1 MTPETSKPSHLDP
14 SALEKFSWDNLYNR
28 EISNHALDASDVGT
42 IWFDDSSAEDKVV
55 DFLNGEVFEKDLLG
69 LGKERRRRDF
79 GLLDLGTGNGH
90 FLVRL
95 REGEEDSDDDEAEAE
110 EEEENEG
117 RKNEDT
123 GKKWVGRMMGVD
135 YSERSIEFA
144 KRIAK
149 DKSEGVEER
158 TEEGNEIE
166 FITWDIMKE
175 DPSPKVLNG
184 KQAKGWDI
192 VLDKG
197 TFDAISLS
205 EEVDANGKRIFEG
218 YKEKV
223 LALVRTGGVAVVT
236 SCNWTEEELI
246 EWFVGKGEEEQAERF
261 EVLRKIEYRSFS
273 FGGVKGQT
281 KVVLRATA
289 RGVWFKHESR
299 L

>member
-1 MTPETSKPSHLDP
+1 MTSETSKPSHLEP
-14 SALEKFSWDNLYNR
+14 SPLGTKEYWDNLYNR
-28 EISNHALDASDVGT
+28 EISNHALDATDVGT

-55 DFLNGEVFEKDLLG
+55 DFLNGEGFERDLLG
-69 LGKERRRRDF
+69 LREGRRRQDF
-79 GLLDLGTGNGH
+79 SLLDLGTGNGH

-95 REGEEDSDDDEAEAE
+95 REGEEDSEGE
-110 EEEENEG
+110 EEEEKEEG
-117 RKNEDT
+117 RENSDE

-149 DKSEGVEER
+149 DKQESEQGG
-158 TEEGNEIE
+158 TEGGNEIE

-184 KQAKGWDI
+184 KQANGWDI

-205 EEVDANGKRIFEG
+205 EETDSNGKRIFEG
-218 YKEKV
+218 YREKV
-223 LALVRTGGVAVVT
+223 LALVRNGGVAVVT

-246 EWFVGKGEEEQAERF
+246 EWFAGKREGERGHRF

-281 KVVLRATA
+281 VCSVCFRKC
-289 RGVWFKHESR
+289 GESE
-299 L
+299 

>member
-14 SALEKFSWDNLYNR
+14 SALGTKEYWDNLYNR

-90 FLVRL
+90 FFGQA
-95 REGEEDSDDDEAEAE
+95 EGGEEDSDDDDDEAE

-123 GKKWVGRMMGVD
+123 GKKWVGRMMGQI
-135 YSERSIEFA
+135 R
-144 KRIAK
+144 
-149 DKSEGVEER
+149 GVEER

-246 EWFVGKGEEEQAERF
+246 EWFVGKGEEEQGERF

-281 KVVLRATA
+281 LDGVEHYKKGYRRPIFDVL
-289 RGVWFKHESR
+289 
-299 L
+299 

>member
-1 MTPETSKPSHLDP
+1 MTSETSKPSHLEP
-14 SALEKFSWDNLYNR
+14 SPLGTKEYWDNLYNR
-28 EISNHALDASDVGT
+28 EISNHALDATDVGT
-42 IWFDDSSAEDKVV
+42 VWFDDSSAEDKVV
-55 DFLNGEVFEKDLLG
+55 DFLNEEVFEKDLLG
-69 LGKERRRRDF
+69 LGEGRRRQDF
-79 GLLDLGTGNGH
+79 SFLDLGTGNGH

-95 REGEEDSDDDEAEAE
+95 REGEEDSE
-110 EEEENEG
+110 EEEEEEEG
-117 RKNEDT
+117 GENSDE

-149 DKSEGVEER
+149 DKRESEEEG
-158 TEEGNEIE
+158 TEDGNEIE

-184 KQAKGWDI
+184 EQAKGWDI

-205 EEVDANGKRIFEG
+205 QETDSDGKRIFEG
-218 YKEKV
+218 YREEV
-223 LALVRTGGVAVVT
+223 LALVRKGGVAVVT

-246 EWFVGKGEEEQAERF
+246 EWFSGKGEEEREVRF

-281 KVVLRATA
+281 VCSVCFRKC
-289 RGVWFKHESR
+289 GGSE
-299 L
+299 

>member
-1 MTPETSKPSHLDP
+1 MASEASKPSHLDP
-14 SALEKFSWDNLYNR
+14 SALGTKEYWDNLYNR
-28 EISNHALDASDVGT
+28 EISNHALDATDVGT

-69 LGKERRRRDF
+69 LGKERRRKDF

-95 REGEEDSDDDEAEAE
+95 REGEEDSDE
-110 EEEENEG
+110 EEEEEG
-117 RKNEDT
+117 RKSEEM

-149 DKSEGVEER
+149 DKLEKGEGER
-158 TEEGNEIE
+158 IEQGNEIE

-184 KQAKGWDI
+184 EQAKGWDI

-205 EEVDANGKRIFEG
+205 EEVDTNGKRIFEG

-223 LALVRTGGVAVVT
+223 LALVRMGGVAVVT

-246 EWFVGKGEEEQAERF
+246 EWFVGKGEEEQVERF

-281 KVVLRATA
+281 VCSVCFRKCGAS
-289 RGVWFKHESR
+289 FI
-299 L
+299 